1 MMKKYQFLRKNEPKL
16 IEIVTSEKRV
26 VNFVIKIVC
35 KSINRDTQVASKRIS
50 VNFSICIR
58 RDDENVV
65 GLHAPI
71 SYPVNRKR
79 EMNDR
84 KSAFI
89 LSSGL
94 VRGTIER
101 CDQSGRSKEKKKTT
115 SRWLKI
121 KNLTPDRGRLLMQMG
136 CKVGP
141 NSETGILEV
150 LMHEVFEML

>member
-1 MMKKYQFLRKNEPKL
+1 M
-16 IEIVTSEKRV
+16 
-26 VNFVIKIVC
+26 IKIVC
-35 KSINRDTQVASKRIS
+35 KSINRDTQVASKMIS

-79 EMNDR
+79 EIDDR

-94 VRGTIER
+94 VRGTKER
-101 CDQSGRSKEKKKTT
+101 CDQGGRSKEKKKDHFKMTQNPEFDT
-115 SRWLKI
+115 RSWPTVNANGMKSSSKI
-121 KNLTPDRGRLLMQMG
+121 SKYHFGGFEGRGVRNAIAAGKFEIPLLIY
-136 CKVGP
+136 
-141 NSETGILEV
+141 E
-150 LMHEVFEML
+150 